1 MQTKT
6 EGSPLPLKLDPDVGA
21 CGRLPLSL
29 WALSLAGFVL
39 NLSSTICFGC
49 TPLLMMKVFGMRS
62 VDAGVLEGV
71 VEGFSLVIRAM
82 SGMLS
87 DYLFRR
93 KPFIVVGYGL
103 CAFAR
108 FLLAPVTMTE
118 MLIASRFIEKLGNGM
133 QASPREAFISDVV
146 PSSMLGRA
154 FGLNKALSMSGSALG
169 GILMLLL
176 FIHDKNFDIRLLLW
190 IAAVLSLCSF
200 FLICCVKE
208 PVRSEHT
215 KPIVS
220 AKTKLKMIVR
230 DIGDFPSQYWKTLG
244 VICIFKLGYFAGTF
258 LICKLQTCH
267 ISFFG
272 IPLYGEKE
280 MATGVFLVIQCVACS
295 FLAYPFGKLSDK
307 MSRRSSV
314 IMGFLFMI
322 VALMLLRTESY
333 GVLLYVGIVL
343 YGLQMSTQGALL
355 ALLASTMPQRLH
367 GTGFGVFYCTTG
379 LSIIFTNAVIMKE
392 MSNAYGQDKAF
403 LFISACITVGLCL
416 LLWITRTQKPSVT
429 SPH

>member
-1 MQTKT
+1 MPSATK
-6 EGSPLPLKLDPDVGA
+6 GGQLPLKVNSEVEA
-21 CGRLPLSL
+21 CAYLPFSL

-39 NLSSTICFGC
+39 TLSSVIAFGC
-49 TPLLMMKVFGMRS
+49 TPILMLKFFKISS
-62 VDAGVLEGV
+62 VNTAVIEGT
-71 VEGFSLVIRAM
+71 VEGFALVIRAM
-82 SGMLS
+82 SGMWS
-87 DYLFRR
+87 DYLCRR

-108 FLLAPVTMTE
+108 FLLAPVTITE
-118 MLIASRFIEKLGNGM
+118 ILITSRFIEKLGNGM
-133 QASPREAFISDVV
+133 QASPREAFISDVA

-154 FGLNKALSMSGSALG
+154 FGLNKTLSMSGSAIG
-169 GILMLLL
+169 GILMLFL
-176 FIHDKNFDIRLLLW
+176 FIYDRNFDVRFLLW
-190 IAAVLSLCSF
+190 IGAVLSLFSF
-200 FLICCVKE
+200 FVICAVKE

-215 KPIVS
+215 KPTVS
-220 AKTKLKMIVR
+220 AKTKLKMIIR
-230 DIGDFPSQYWKTLG
+230 DIGDFPIQYWKTLG

-258 LICKLQTCH
+258 LICKLQNCH

-272 IPLYGEKE
+272 IPLYGERE
-280 MATGVFLVIQCVACS
+280 LATGVFLVIQCTACAL
-295 FLAYPFGKLSDK
+295 LAYPFGKLSDK

-314 IMGFLFMI
+314 IMGFLLMI

-333 GVLLYVGIVL
+333 SVLLYVGIVL

-403 LFISACITVGLCL
+403 LFIAACVTVGLVL

-429 SPH
+429 STH